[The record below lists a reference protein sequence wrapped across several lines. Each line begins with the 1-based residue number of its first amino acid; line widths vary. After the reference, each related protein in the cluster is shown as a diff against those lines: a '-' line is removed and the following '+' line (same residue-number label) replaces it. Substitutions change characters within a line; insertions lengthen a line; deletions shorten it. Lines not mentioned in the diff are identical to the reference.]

1 MLHGK
6 ANRFLRARGHELDAI
21 VQIGKDGI
29 TDGLVQATARAL
41 LDHELIKIR
50 VNTEAPEDRHESF
63 EALAKATSAELVQVI
78 GRIGLF
84 YKRHPEKPRI
94 QLPKPDR
101 AAKGK
106 AKAAPAAPGPSRPR
120 PAPVAAAPSRSVP
133 DDGDDD
139 GDYN

>member
-6 ANRFLRARGHELDAI
+6 ANRFLRGRGHDLDAI

-29 TDGLVQATARAL
+29 SDGLVQATARAL
-41 LDHELIKIR
+41 LDHELIKVR
-50 VNTEAPEDRHESF
+50 VNGEAPDDRHESLA
-63 EALAKATSAELVQVI
+63 ALASATSSELVQVL
-78 GRIGLF
+78 GRTGLL

-101 AAKGK
+101 RTKPK
-106 AKAAPAAPGPSRPR
+106 AAAPAR
-120 PAPVAAAPSRSVP
+120 PAPVADAASRRVD

-139 GDYN
+139 GDN